1 MDIQNILALHL
12 LYLKSESGG
21 LRANFSRAN
30 LSGANLYRANLYGAN
45 LFGANLSEAKLS
57 EANLSG
63 ADLSGANLSGAKL
76 SSPTGM
82 LLAQWGEISDLLCQQ
97 AMAFDASCHNDPK
110 LFDNW
115 KENGTCP
122 YSNSKFQRA
131 CNFREKRDLW
141 DSTIPVPRAWDLMVA
156 LIREKCAN
164 SDFHDKL
171 SE

>member
-1 MDIQNILALHL
+1 MEKSDLQNIINLHL
-12 LYLKSESGG
+12 LYLKGESGG
-21 LRANFSRAN
+21 LRV
-30 LSGANLYRANLYGAN
+30 
-45 LFGANLSEAKLS
+45 
-57 EANLSG
+57 NLSG
-63 ADLSGANLSGAKL
+63 ADLSGANLSGANLYGANLSGANLYRANL

-82 LLAQWGEISDLLCQQ
+82 LLAQWGEVSALLCQQ

-115 KENGTCP
+115 KENGNCP

-141 DSTIPVPRAWDLMVA
+141 DSTIPVPRVWDLMVA

-164 SDFHDKL
+164 SDFHDKP
-171 SE
+171 SV

>member
-12 LYLKSESGG
+12 LYLKSESEG
-21 LRANFSRAN
+21 LRANLSGANLSRADLSGANLSRAN
-30 LSGANLYRANLYGAN
+30 LSGANLSRAD
-45 LFGANLSEAKLS
+45 LFGANLSR
-57 EANLSG
+57 ANLSG
-63 ADLSGANLSGAKL
+63 ANLPA
-76 SSPTGM
+76 PTGM
-82 LLAQWGEISDLLCQQ
+82 LLVQWGEISDLLCQQ
-97 AMAFDASCHNDPK
+97 AMAFDASCHNDSS

-141 DSTIPVPRAWDLMVA
+141 NPSIKVPRVWDLMVA

-164 SDFHDKL
+164 SDFHDK
-171 SE
+171 SSV

>member
-1 MDIQNILALHL
+1 MEKSDLQNANLSGADLSEAN
-12 LYLKSESGG
+12 LY
-21 LRANFSRAN
+21 RANLSGANLSGANLYGAN
-30 LSGANLYRANLYGAN
+30 LSGANLYRAN
-45 LFGANLSEAKLS
+45 
-57 EANLSG
+57 
-63 ADLSGANLSGAKL
+63 L

-82 LLAQWGEISDLLCQQ
+82 LLAQWGEVSALLCQQ

-115 KENGTCP
+115 KENGNCP

-141 DSTIPVPRAWDLMVA
+141 DSTIPVPRVWDLMVA

-164 SDFHDKL
+164 SDFHDKP
-171 SE
+171 SV